1 MNLSTTD
8 LLKKLL
14 FLFLFFAGL
23 YYAKDFLMPLSI
35 GTVLATLFWPLCK
48 WLENKKIPRLLAAIT
63 CLILLLLVITG
74 ITSLVGWQI
83 SELANDFALMKEK
96 VSAAIDTMQEYLLR
110 ELGISIEKQ
119 TQIFTEQQPMIT
131 RLIKDTLGSFTSIFT
146 YFMIILIYVVLLLFY
161 RSHIKQF
168 ILMLS
173 PQVKREEMGAVV
185 NSVAKVSQ
193 QYLLG
198 LSKMIV
204 CLWVMYGIGFSAL
217 GIKNALFFA
226 FLCGLLEIVPFIG
239 NITGTT
245 ITLLVAALHGS
256 SPAILAAIIGVYG
269 TVQFIQGWVLE
280 PLIVGSQVKINPLS
294 TIIALIMGEMIWG
307 IPGIFLAIPLVA
319 MLKIVCDN
327 IESLK
332 PYGFLVGETEK
343 KQKIRNKNK

>member
-1 MNLSTTD
+1 MNFSTSD
-8 LLKKLL
+8 LLKKLF

-48 WLENKKIPRLLAAIT
+48 WLELKKTPRLLAAIA
-63 CLILLLLVITG
+63 CLLLLLVVITG

-96 VSAAIDTMQEYLLR
+96 VAVAVGTLQDYLLK

-119 TQIFTEQQPMIT
+119 TQLFTDQQPMIT
-131 RLIKDTLGSFTSIFT
+131 GLIKDTLGSFTTIFT
-146 YFMIILIYVVLLLFY
+146 FFMIILIYLILLLYY
-161 RSHIKQF
+161 RSHIKNF

-173 PQVKREEMGAVV
+173 PQSKREEMGVVV
-185 NSVAKVSQ
+185 NSVARVSQ

-245 ITLLVAALHGS
+245 ITLLMAALHGS
-256 SPAILAAIIGVYG
+256 SPAVLAAIVGVYG
-269 TVQFIQGWVLE
+269 TVQFVQGWVLE

-294 TIIALIMGEMIWG
+294 TIVALILGELVWG

-332 PYGFLVGETEK
+332 PYGFLIGETEK
-343 KQKIRNKNK
+343 KKKTKK

>member
-1 MNLSTTD
+1 
-8 LLKKLL
+8 
-14 FLFLFFAGL
+14 
-23 YYAKDFLMPLSI
+23 
-35 GTVLATLFWPLCK
+35 
-48 WLENKKIPRLLAAIT
+48 
-63 CLILLLLVITG
+63 
-74 ITSLVGWQI
+74 
-83 SELANDFALMKEK
+83 MKEK
-96 VSAAIDTMQEYLLR
+96 VSIAIGTLQDYLLK

-119 TQIFTEQQPMIT
+119 TQLFTDQRPMIT
-131 RLIKDTLGSFTSIFT
+131 GLIKDTLGSFTSIFT
-146 YFMIILIYVVLLLFY
+146 FFMIILIYVVLLLYY
-161 RSHIKQF
+161 RSHIKDF

-173 PQVKREEMGAVV
+173 PQSKREEMSIVV

-245 ITLLVAALHGS
+245 ITLLMAALHGS
-256 SPAILAAIIGVYG
+256 SPAVLAAIVGGYG
-269 TVQFIQGWVLE
+269 TVQFVQGWVLE

-294 TIIALIMGEMIWG
+294 TIIALILGELVWG

-327 IESLK
+327 IETLK
-332 PYGFLVGETEK
+332 PYGFLIGETEK
-343 KQKIRNKNK
+343 KKKTKK

>member
-1 MNLSTTD
+1 MDLSTSD

-14 FLFLFFAGL
+14 FIFLLFAGL

-35 GTVLATLFWPLCK
+35 GTVLATLFWPMCK
-48 WLENKKIPRLLAAIT
+48 WLEMKKIPRLLAAIT
-63 CLILLLLVITG
+63 CLVLLVLVIAG

-83 SELANDFALMKEK
+83 SEIVNDFALMKEK
-96 VSAAIDTMQEYLLR
+96 VSIVISSIQNYLLK

-119 TQIFTEQQPMIT
+119 TQLLTEQQPIIT
-131 RLIKDTLGSFTSIFT
+131 GIIKETLGSFTTIFT
-146 YFMIILIYVVLLLFY
+146 YLMIILIYIVLLLYY
-161 RSHIKQF
+161 RSHIKRF

-173 PQVKREEMGAVV
+173 SLSRREEMGTVV

-204 CLWVMYGIGFSAL
+204 CLWFMYGIGFSAL

-226 FLCGLLEIVPFIG
+226 FLCGLLEIIPFIG
-239 NITGTT
+239 NITGTI
-245 ITLLVAALHGS
+245 ITLLVAAIHGS
-256 SPAILAAIIGVYG
+256 SPAVLFAIVGVYG

-294 TIIALIMGEMIWG
+294 TIVALILGELVWG

-327 IESLK
+327 IEPLK
-332 PYGFLVGETEK
+332 PYGFLIGETEQKRKTK
-343 KQKIRNKNK
+343 KKK